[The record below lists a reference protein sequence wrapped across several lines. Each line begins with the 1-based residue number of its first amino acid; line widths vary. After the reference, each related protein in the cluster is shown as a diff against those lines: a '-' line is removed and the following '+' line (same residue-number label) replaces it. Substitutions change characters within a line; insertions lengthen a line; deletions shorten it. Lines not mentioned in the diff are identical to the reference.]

1 MDSPTMS
8 GYSLK
13 MPMVYSGQVAYLSL
27 FSNISLN
34 GFSRGCVDLS
44 CSLIR
49 LIVSPF
55 PMVLALG
62 PKFRIPTQIF
72 KCQSDLCEVVSVL
85 CERQVA
91 I

>member
-1 MDSPTMS
+1 
-8 GYSLK
+8 
-13 MPMVYSGQVAYLSL
+13 MPICL

-34 GFSRGCVDLS
+34 GFCRGCVDLS